1 MCTLSIGCFQAYH
14 LPPGKK
20 PAACMVICPG
30 SGGLFDSQGV
40 VHLKY
45 KSLAF
50 FEERVKYHYPLFSKS
65 ESKSHIFKMVI
76 SFFFFC
82 KTPK

>member
-1 MCTLSIGCFQAYH
+1 MAQTL
-14 LPPGKK
+14 
-20 PAACMVICPG
+20 
-30 SGGLFDSQGV
+30 GLFDSQGI

-45 KSLAF
+45 KSPAF

-76 SFFFFC
+76 SFFFFV
-82 KTPK
+82 KPPNSIIKHFHADEINFSKYYGKDDFI